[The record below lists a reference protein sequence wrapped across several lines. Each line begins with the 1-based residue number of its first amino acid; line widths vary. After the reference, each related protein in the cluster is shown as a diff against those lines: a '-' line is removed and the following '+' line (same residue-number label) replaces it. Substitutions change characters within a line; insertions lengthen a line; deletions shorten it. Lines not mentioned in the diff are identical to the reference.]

1 MAWCSVEKH
10 KDKCIFSFTL
20 QYTLLTELREVV
32 LPEDR
37 ARFDELVYRRE
48 AEGQRCREFRDMLD
62 QRHGHS
68 VSRVSGE
75 PVSKLQFL

>member
-1 MAWCSVEKH
+1 LCSL
-10 KDKCIFSFTL
+10 L

-37 ARFDELVYRRE
+37 SRFDELVYRRE

-62 QRHGHS
+62 QREQERQGHA
-68 VSRVSGE
+68 VPRVSDAAI
-75 PVSKLQFL
+75 VAIRM